1 MKRSYSEYRATLISL
16 VNRIREKQLKTGLG
30 ASIEE
35 LKDEFG
41 GPSKSQR
48 NLDNYLAA
56 LREKGIDGQT
66 YNIAFDRTQRVYYID
81 SGLYKP
87 SLFDEKRKKILA
99 KELLKTYKDALP
111 RSVLKLLDMDAKA
124 ESEEKAPLFRSVSP
138 RFVKSLEFYQM
149 LNRILQLAELNRIIT
164 FEYNVEP
171 ERDRPFDTQ
180 NSHLIHIRWSERVLE
195 RVMVMPLQII
205 EYFGRLYLLGYR
217 VSLMNI
223 QEENP
228 PTPYPRNLDLF
239 VLDNILDTNVRPID
253 EHHDFEPNQQEI
265 IQFQKNLPRIKI
277 FEELS
282 LNQMLK
288 SSIGVMLP
296 SYEIYN
302 HNKNGEISL
311 QKPPKILR
319 YFAGWAKRY
328 LMTSP
333 LHPSQ
338 QLLANKVV
346 KSQNLSPLLQ
356 QFYQIK
362 ADSRGQEIGVEV
374 GLFSFE
380 VYSTPDFLFRIA
392 SFREFS
398 WEYEKG
404 LDGMSENKPKC
415 LFKNKPQII
424 DESEYLTI
432 LKKISKKVLEK
443 ANYAFYKQCE
453 EEWWDYYNE
462 IYIPYS
468 NPTIRHQLILSE
480 AAYCIEIPKKLN
492 LYPLHKENLDKLLV
506 PSSHKTLMTSNEL
519 QRPPNI
525 FLMKICKK
533 VGLEMSQ
540 YDLKVFKNRD
550 ALIELAEKNV
560 LIINTL
566 PTHGIL
572 LEQSERMIIKEYLN
586 EYVDYKLRHF
596 NIDYN
601 KVQLYNDN
609 SEQRY
614 PSFFWDNQV
623 NN

>member
-171 ERDRPFDTQ
+171 ERDRPFDPQ
-180 NSHLIHIRWSERVLE
+180 NSYLIQIGWSERVI
-195 RVMVMPLQII
+195 VMPLQII

-223 QEENP
+223 QEETP
-228 PTPYPRNLDLF
+228 PTPNPRNLDLF

-346 KSQNLSPLLQ
+346 KPQNLSPKLQ

-404 LDGMSENKPKC
+404 LDGMSENKPK
-415 LFKNKPQII
+415 
-424 DESEYLTI
+424 
-432 LKKISKKVLEK
+432 
-443 ANYAFYKQCE
+443 
-453 EEWWDYYNE
+453 
-462 IYIPYS
+462 
-468 NPTIRHQLILSE
+468 
-480 AAYCIEIPKKLN
+480 
-492 LYPLHKENLDKLLV
+492 
-506 PSSHKTLMTSNEL
+506 
-519 QRPPNI
+519 
-525 FLMKICKK
+525 
-533 VGLEMSQ
+533 
-540 YDLKVFKNRD
+540 
-550 ALIELAEKNV
+550 
-560 LIINTL
+560 
-566 PTHGIL
+566 
-572 LEQSERMIIKEYLN
+572 
-586 EYVDYKLRHF
+586 
-596 NIDYN
+596 
-601 KVQLYNDN
+601 
-609 SEQRY
+609 
-614 PSFFWDNQV
+614 
-623 NN
+623 